1 MTTRLRE
8 LHTTIEAGE
17 RHRNA
22 VLQQIAVNLEEWTTK
37 VRSAHPSLLSVGLA
51 CHVFLSPVPAVQR
64 STCSPQ

>member
-1 MTTRLRE
+1 MSCQVTTRLRE

-37 VRSAHPSLLSVGLA
+37 VCPACIRLRASVLCVGRRPFCWLQA
-51 CHVFLSPVPAVQR
+51 MCA
-64 STCSPQ
+64 